1 MTTPAFHNSH
11 TAVQYMSLA
20 QAFDYLNASLFN
32 STLPTVLIT
41 FQRHANS
48 RGYYSPGMFSARAGA
63 SGGIVDPSQG
73 HTDEI
78 ALNPDTFK
86 GRTDE
91 EIFSTL
97 AHEMVHLWEC
107 SRGRMPKSGYHTAVW
122 ADQMERIGLMPSDTG
137 MPGGK
142 RTGPRVTHYIIP
154 GGLFATSYAEIM
166 RRGIRIAW
174 ESAPKTEASK
184 SKTKSKTKYTC
195 AMCGLNAWAKPG
207 ATLACSKCDM
217 AMICSGGTDDGDDD

>member
-1 MTTPAFHNSH
+1 MPEFHNSH

-20 QAFDYLNASLFN
+20 QAFDYLNASLFG

-48 RGYYSPGMFSARAGA
+48 KGYYSPGMFEARASVPGA
-63 SGGIVDPSQG
+63 PSVDPLVRS
-73 HTDEI
+73 DEI

-86 GRTDE
+86 GRSDE
-91 EIFSTL
+91 EIFSTF

-107 SRGRMPKSGYHTAVW
+107 TGGRIPKSGYHTLAW
-122 ADQMERIGLMPSDTG
+122 ADKMESIGLMPSDTG

-154 GGLFATSYAEIM
+154 GGLFAQAYAEIA
-166 RRGIRIAW
+166 RRGVRIAW
-174 ESAPKTEASK
+174 ESAPKTASATKKAK
-184 SKTKSKTKYTC
+184 SKTKFTC
-195 AMCGLNAWAKPG
+195 AMCGLNAWAKPD
-207 ATLACSKCDM
+207 ATLACSKCDLPM
-217 AMICSGGTDDGDDD
+217 LSCDDTGEGGDED